1 MNPHSDTPGDI
12 HMGQAESPARDVYAL
27 QASWG
32 CESALPYLWA
42 DANRPDGSHEPGALP
57 CLRDDTN

>member
-1 MNPHSDTPGDI
+1 
-12 HMGQAESPARDVYAL
+12 MGQAESPARDVYAL